1 MKTAAREITVYSS
14 DGQKA
19 IGALQ
24 RGEQTLVLGE
34 TGAGVV
40 IAYIIGLVKPEDGR
54 RCSRRTSDAA
64 SAAGQAARVRAG
76 AGDNGPYTCWADS
89 ETGSQSPRRG

>member
-14 DGQKA
+14 DGQKI

-34 TGAGVV
+34 TDAGTVV
-40 IAYIIGLVKPEDGR
+40 AYIIGLVKAEDR
-54 RCSRRTSDAA
+54 AA
-64 SAAGQAARVRAG
+64 LLSLF
-76 AGDNGPYTCWADS
+76 
-89 ETGSQSPRRG
+89 